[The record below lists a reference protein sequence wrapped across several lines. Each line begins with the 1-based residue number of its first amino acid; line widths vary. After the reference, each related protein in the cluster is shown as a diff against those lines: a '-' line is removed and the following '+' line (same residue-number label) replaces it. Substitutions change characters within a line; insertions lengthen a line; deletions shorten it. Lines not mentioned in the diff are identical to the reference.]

1 MSYEAT
7 FESRQRTTRKRG
19 RVMKIETAINMAV
32 TAVMCDMRLPQEMK
46 KEIID
51 GLRECEDLARIGDA
65 LKTGLGRNLV
75 ELTHA
80 ADKLVEIVEYE
91 TQFCEE
97 E

>member
-1 MSYEAT
+1 
-7 FESRQRTTRKRG
+7 
-19 RVMKIETAINMAV
+19 MKIETAINMAV
-32 TAVMCDMRLPQEMK
+32 TAVMCDMRLPRELK
-46 KEIID
+46 TEIID

-65 LKTGLGRNLV
+65 LKTGLCRNLV

-80 ADKLVEIVEYE
+80 YDMDDLDADKLVEIVEYE